1 MIKKIYKSL
10 CIMLIFMFTIIFSG
24 CWDYADIEKRGIYV
38 SIGVDKLKDE
48 VELISEVAGF
58 KTSLSKDPNKSNSS
72 NIYKII
78 SYGPNFEDARFIQ
91 DRKSPFPIFLG
102 AVKTVIFSEN
112 YAKDGILPYIN
123 RINRIYNYRKT
134 VIPVV
139 TKESPK
145 EIFNL
150 NVPNNLSAG
159 FLIED
164 IIRSSNAEGKGIY
177 IDFSDVLNII
187 SLKHMGF
194 VLPYL
199 GIDNELITYLGSAIM
214 NEESRLI
221 DVINI
226 NKSKGLLYLLSNNP
240 NLTEYVSLH
249 DNSNLI
255 SISPISF
262 KKNIKT
268 KYIDNKVVINIDL
281 KLKEKLDY
289 SYKEMDLNDNDLS
302 MLENETSKKIKGY
315 ITSIIK
321 KAQEEYKCDIF
332 QFLRYFRAQ
341 NPVAY
346 KTIDWKKEFP
356 KAEVNVNVNTKIV
369 SKNFYDYESINKS
382 NSK

>member
-38 SIGVDKLKDE
+38 SIGVDKLKDNI
-48 VELISEVAGF
+48 ELISEVAGF
-58 KTSLSKDPNKSNSS
+58 KTSLSKDTDKSSSS

-78 SYGPNFEDARFIQ
+78 SYGTNFEDARFVQ

-102 AVKTVIFSEN
+102 AVKTVVFSKN
-112 YAKDGILPYIN
+112 YARDGIFPYIN

-134 VIPVV
+134 VLPVV
-139 TKESPK
+139 TRESPK

-150 NVPNNLSAG
+150 NVPNNLSPG
-159 FLIED
+159 FLIDD
-164 IIRSSNAEGKGIY
+164 IIRNSSEDGKGIY
-177 IDFSDVLNII
+177 IDFSDILNIT

-199 GIDNELITYLGSAIM
+199 GIDNELITYLGFAVM
-214 NEESRLI
+214 NEEGRLI
-221 DVINI
+221 DIINM
-226 NKSKGLLYLLSNNP
+226 NKSMGLLYLLSNKP

-262 KKNIKT
+262 KRNIKT
-268 KYIDNKVVINIDL
+268 EYIDGKVVINIDL

-289 SYKEMDLNDNDLS
+289 SYKEMTLTDNDLLT
-302 MLENETSKKIKGY
+302 LENETSKKINGY

-332 QFLRYFRAQ
+332 EFLRYFRAQ
-341 NPVAY
+341 NPAAY
-346 KTIDWKKEFP
+346 KTIDWQKEFP
-356 KAEVNVNVNTKIV
+356 KAEVNVNVNVKIV
-369 SKNFYDYESINKS
+369 SKSFYDYESINKS
-382 NSK
+382 KVK